1 MMKICKI
8 EKLPDKRDVYS
19 IYSSETGNYVTD
31 GVVSKNCG
39 LMDEVDFFP
48 KTKNVMGL
56 YTQIRRR
63 INSRFM
69 YRGRVDGK
77 LVLLSSKKSTS
88 DFLENYIEKT
98 RRSPDRRSSMYLV
111 SKAIWEVKPEAYPE
125 KRFPVAVGNKYLA
138 SLVLND
144 NDDLSMYIDKG
155 YKIIYVPESLR
166 LNFEDDIIT
175 SLADYAGIAMD
186 HNQSFISPAR
196 VKDCV
201 QEGKP
206 NPWDREILEIG
217 ETSTSNLYDFFDP
230 SKIDP
235 IYKRK
240 KLYIHV
246 DTAISGDLMGLSA
259 CVIDEDIVVME
270 IPGITK
276 AKKLRRLIG
285 IPIFYIALKAL
296 DNDKLPFYKV
306 KEFISY
312 LSAAG
317 FNVERVSSDS
327 FQSFSLL
334 QDIRMLG
341 YKTVVISMDRT
352 MEPYLAVKSA
362 IHENRLQLYH
372 HELLESE
379 LENLIED
386 KLTRK
391 VDHPSDGSKDLS
403 DAVGGSYYNAF
414 TSEEGQK
421 ILTSMEFDYYAL
433 LDEEMTEEKRKL
445 LELSLRE
452 LEKSSGSTDLQHRSD
467 IKEVSNLDKLFDTSH
482 LEDEDDYDY

>member
-1 MMKICKI
+1 
-8 EKLPDKRDVYS
+8 
-19 IYSSETGNYVTD
+19 
-31 GVVSKNCG
+31 
-39 LMDEVDFFP
+39 
-48 KTKNVMGL
+48 
-56 YTQIRRR
+56 
-63 INSRFM
+63 
-69 YRGRVDGK
+69 
-77 LVLLSSKKSTS
+77 
-88 DFLENYIEKT
+88 
-98 RRSPDRRSSMYLV
+98 
-111 SKAIWEVKPEAYPE
+111 
-125 KRFPVAVGNKYLA
+125 
-138 SLVLND
+138 
-144 NDDLSMYIDKG
+144 
-155 YKIIYVPESLR
+155 
-166 LNFEDDIIT
+166 
-175 SLADYAGIAMD
+175 
-186 HNQSFISPAR
+186 
-196 VKDCV
+196 
-201 QEGKP
+201 
-206 NPWDREILEIG
+206 
-217 ETSTSNLYDFFDP
+217 
-230 SKIDP
+230 
-235 IYKRK
+235 
-240 KLYIHV
+240 
-246 DTAISGDLMGLSA
+246 MGLSA

-362 IHENRLQLYH
+362 IHENRLQLYP

-452 LEKSSGSTDLQHRSD
+452 LEKSSGSTDLQHRSG